1 MLQSC
6 GITGHRP
13 TRFKFKY
20 KENFSL
26 CKKIKKRLSE
36 QFELLYQKGVRR
48 FYVGGALGTDMWA
61 GEILLRL
68 KERPE
73 YSDIELIIALPFDGH
88 DKNWDERSKTRLAF
102 LIRHSSETVT
112 VGSNSANV
120 QENYKKRNYY
130 IVGHADVLV
139 AVYDNDRNIR
149 SGTGQTVRYAM
160 QKQIPVIL
168 IHPDTAVVSSLPTGA
183 EL

>member
-13 TRFKFKY
+13 IRFKFKY
-20 KENFSL
+20 QENFTL

-36 QFELLYQKGVRR
+36 QFELLYQKGVHR

-88 DKNWDERSKTRLAF
+88 DKNWDDRSKTRLAF
-102 LIRHSSETVT
+102 LIRHSSEIVT
-112 VGSNSANV
+112 VGNNSGNV
-120 QENYKKRNYY
+120 QENYKKRNYF
-130 IVGHADVLV
+130 IVDHADVLV
-139 AVYDNDRNIR
+139 AVYDNDRNMR
-149 SGTGQTVRYAM
+149 CGTGQTVRYAM
-160 QKQIPVIL
+160 RKQIPVIL
-168 IHPDTAVVSSLPTGA
+168 IHPDTAVVSNLSDGV

>member
-1 MLQSC
+1 MFQSC

-13 TRFKFKY
+13 ARFKFKY
-20 KENFSL
+20 QEKFSL

-48 FYVGGALGTDMWA
+48 FYVGGALSVDMWA

-73 YSDIELIIALPFDGH
+73 YSDIELIIALPFEGH
-88 DKNWDERSKTRLAF
+88 EKNWDARSKTRLAF

-112 VGSNSANV
+112 VGNNSVNV
-120 QENYKKRNYY
+120 QESYKKRNYY
-130 IVGHADVLV
+130 IVDRADVLV
-139 AVYDNDRNIR
+139 AVYDDDRSVH

-160 QKQIPVIL
+160 RKQIPVIL
-168 IHPDTAVVSSLPTGA
+168 IHPDTATVISLPASA